1 MFSNLSVLRVS
12 RLGSELTQS
21 QLLVGLK
28 FGCPTGA
35 PDICPVIRR
44 VENNSIQL
52 LKVKGI
58 GTYHAI
64 SLYSKSLKLNNIYNI
79 ELWRE
84 LVFTCT

>member
-1 MFSNLSVLRVS
+1 MFSNLLVLRVS
-12 RLGSELTQS
+12 RLESKLTQS

-35 PDICPVIRR
+35 PDICSVMRR

-64 SLYSKSLKLNNIYNI
+64 SLNSKSLKLSNISKI

>member
-1 MFSNLSVLRVS
+1 MRVS
-12 RLGSELTQS
+12 RLESELTQS
-21 QLLVGLK
+21 QLLIGLE

-35 PDICPVIRR
+35 PDIYSAMRR

-64 SLYSKSLKLNNIYNI
+64 SFYSKLLKLMNIYKI
-79 ELWRE
+79 ELWRG

>member
-64 SLYSKSLKLNNIYNI
+64 SFYYKSLKINNIYKI
-79 ELWRE
+79 ELWWK

>member
-12 RLGSELTQS
+12 LLGSELTQS

-35 PDICPVIRR
+35 PDICSVIRR

-64 SLYSKSLKLNNIYNI
+64 SFYSKLLKLNNIYKI
-79 ELWRE
+79 GLWQE

>member
-21 QLLVGLK
+21 QLLDGLK
-28 FGCPTGA
+28 FGCPTAA
-35 PDICPVIRR
+35 PDICSVIRR

-58 GTYHAI
+58 GTCRAI
-64 SLYSKSLKLNNIYNI
+64 SFYCKYLKLNNIYKI
-79 ELWRE
+79 ELWWE

>member
-35 PDICPVIRR
+35 PDICSVIRR

-64 SLYSKSLKLNNIYNI
+64 SFCYKSLKIKRISKI
-79 ELWRE
+79 ELWQK
-84 LVFTCT
+84 LVFTWT

>member
-12 RLGSELTQS
+12 RLESELTQS

-28 FGCPTGA
+28 FGCPTVS
-35 PDICPVIRR
+35 PDICSVILR

-64 SLYSKSLKLNNIYNI
+64 SFYSKCMKLKNISKI
-79 ELWRE
+79 ELWQG
-84 LVFTCT
+84 LIFTCT

>member
-12 RLGSELTQS
+12 RLGSELTES

-28 FGCPTGA
+28 FGCPVGA
-35 PDICPVIRR
+35 PDICSVKQR

-64 SLYSKSLKLNNIYNI
+64 SFYYKSLKINNNYKI
-79 ELWRE
+79 ELWR
-84 LVFTCT
+84 